1 MKILFLSPY
10 LPTPPRSGGQR
21 RIHGLMRE
29 LANHHDLSVL
39 AFVDSRAPR
48 RETEESLRA
57 TSEYCNSVVTVPN
70 ARVGASGAQ
79 KRLLQV
85 RTLAG
90 IHTYEHLVGMLE
102 VMQAAIDRMLSEQ
115 QFDVVQVEFPYMAA
129 YDFSAGRVHPRLCL
143 DEHNLEYDVLR
154 RTADADVGTLRRAY
168 SAFAW
173 RKLWLEERRAW
184 RRFDGCVV
192 TSVRDEA
199 LLREDAPRARIAVV
213 PNGVDVDA
221 FAPTPS
227 EKVEPNTV
235 LFLGAINYYPNTD
248 GLLFFL
254 REAWPALK
262 AARPGVKLKIVGP
275 KPPPSISQW
284 PDPSVEVVGYVD
296 DVRPHIARAGAMIVP
311 LRIGGGTRLKVLE
324 AMAFGKAI
332 ISTTLGAEGIDVTH
346 DKEILLADDGA
357 GLAAQTA
364 RALGDEALTRRLGIA
379 ARELAL
385 ARYSWRFCAD
395 RISSFYEELTASPR

>member
-29 LANHHDLSVL
+29 LASRHDLSML
-39 AFVDSRAPR
+39 AFVDTRAPR

-57 TSEYCNSVVTVPN
+57 TSEYCSDVVTVPN
-70 ARVGASGAQ
+70 PRAGASGAQ

-90 IHTYEHLVGMLE
+90 IHTYEHLVGILDA
-102 VMQAAIDRMLSEQ
+102 MQAAIDRLLSQ
-115 QFDVVQVEFPYMAA
+115 RHFDVVQVEFPYMAA
-129 YDFSAGRVHPRLCL
+129 YDFSAGSGRPRLCL

-154 RTADADVGTLRRAY
+154 RTADADVAALRRAY
-168 SAFAW
+168 SALAW

-199 LLREDAPRARIAVV
+199 LLREDVPHARIAVV
-213 PNGVDVDA
+213 PNGVDVDG
-221 FAPTPS
+221 FAPMPS

-262 AARPGVKLKIVGP
+262 AARPGVRLKIVGP
-275 KPPPSISQW
+275 KPPPAIAHW
-284 PDPSVEVVGYVD
+284 PDPNVEVVGYVD

-332 ISTTLGAEGIDVTH
+332 VSTTLGAEGIDVTH
-346 DKEILLADDGA
+346 GKNILLADDGA
-357 GLAAQTA
+357 TIASETA
-364 RALGDEALTRRLGIA
+364 RALGDEALARRLGTA

-395 RISSFYEELTASPR
+395 RISDFYEELVATPR